1 MDPELKTLLNA
12 LAEGQIKLAESQ
24 AVLVHGQKQMQKDMV
39 EVRRELVEVRRELVE
54 VRKETTELRKDSN
67 ELRKELRTEIRAV
80 KDATNRMSER
90 LDWFGGQIVRGFTSG
105 VSRDESLDRR
115 VTKLERELAAFK
127 KRPPRRP
134 RKKH

>member
-24 AVLVHGQKQMQKDMV
+24 AVLVHGQKQMQKDM
-39 EVRRELVEVRRELVE
+39 VEVRRELVE